1 MMTTEMNNPMTPTY
15 TAHAVSFTRLSA
27 LLVSV
32 AALMSGCVINGG
44 GGSDRYEEDVYVEDV
59 YVEDDIAER
68 EEEVFEEREVIE
80 ETEETTTTTTTV
92 ENPPVE
98 EIPEVSCSPE
108 DQGFE
113 NAEPVEVFTIDP
125 PEGCVWSEM
134 SEDINPEL
142 GLGFVD
148 VMSDDEYVRLFDCGD
163 AVAGSDVNWDT
174 EVVVYLSGW
183 VPAGSEPNFEW
194 SVSAESGEVVLG
206 LVSAEICT
214 DELEFYQTMFIAP
227 RREMAPRVIS
237 CVMPSD
243 C

>member
-1 MMTTEMNNPMTPTY
+1 MKTVEMNNLTAPTY
-15 TAHAVSFTRLSA
+15 TTSTVNLTRLSA

-44 GGSDRYEEDVYVEDV
+44 GSGRDDIYEEDVYVEDNIV
-59 YVEDDIAER
+59 ER
-68 EEEVFEEREVIE
+68 EDEFIEEREVIE

-92 ENPPVE
+92 ETPPVE
-98 EIPEVSCSPE
+98 EVPEVSCSPE

-125 PEGCVWSEM
+125 PEGCMWSEM
-134 SEDINPEL
+134 SSDIDPEL
-142 GLGFVD
+142 GLGFIN
-148 VMSDDEYVRLFDCGD
+148 VMNDDEYVRLFDCGD
-163 AVAGSDVNWDT
+163 AVAGSDVNWET

-206 LVSAEICT
+206 LVSTDVCT

-227 RREMAPRVIS
+227 RRDVAPRVIS
-237 CVMPSD
+237 CAMPSD